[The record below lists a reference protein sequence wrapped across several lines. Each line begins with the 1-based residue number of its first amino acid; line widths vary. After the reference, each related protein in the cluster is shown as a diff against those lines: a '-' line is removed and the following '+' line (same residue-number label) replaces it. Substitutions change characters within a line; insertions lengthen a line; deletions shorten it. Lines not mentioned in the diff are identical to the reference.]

1 MTSSEAAET
10 AVSRMLN
17 RIPASLYEVA
27 WQYSLFDWY
36 DSAQSKAID
45 WDLAPEHLAYLTP
58 RAKSEMFGQE
68 DSLIVVYANLSD
80 PSEPKLRDEEEG
92 GPVEITTYTAE
103 DRFRVGH
110 SYPEGKTSNMTDYSI
125 TTHKNEDAHHIA
137 GLRDDA
143 WGTNNVQDRFTD
155 WAQSEFA
162 QSVKEEAGEE
172 DAEILDALATLG
184 DDEEAMDHLADS
196 FLGLVD
202 SEDEEIDAL
211 ITVAVKLPNEP
222 EYRLPGEV
230 SVLNDV
236 MTAKKAARLDSISVE
251 DASGEGAGYATGES
265 GVVTGGSPGL
275 FGMYG
280 KKQREHFPNL
290 DTDGESAWRARPVTF
305 DMAAAIASA
314 GSLFED
320 FYRGLGSD
328 RRLYVLPYLATR
340 KDDINP
346 EVFSWFQENV
356 YKAIQTAES
365 GSDGNFD
372 DVLEAMF
379 VDAMRTGN
387 TPEPADDEE
396 VSGLF
401 EESPVD
407 YWDQVRFAV
416 VHQITGNPD
425 RVFFDTLD
433 GLAPPIALSNAHNNV
448 TGADDWV
455 FGPGGIFHDSP
466 APTSSPLLE
475 RGNNLTRYILY
486 GGYFRRTT
494 EPTRS
499 SRESNE
505 TPGAGDIDDSRME
518 RVRNLLTDTQIDVQT
533 LLEEYIHQLVQDQNE
548 QFGNDNDYIAFPKRS
563 VVEQYVQLCALS
575 SANVLGGT
583 NTIQFTT
590 KSMSNDFDSRGDRLD
605 EFIESHDALSG
616 DAEEAVFTLGGL
628 VGRISAYQ
636 SYEDVSS
643 TLIRRYPV
651 DYLTKQTIK
660 EVTKEV
666 LQMNNSYG
674 EADDQRSYQTNSRYT
689 NRLADT
695 MLAADPSSWRLT
707 EPELQWLYSL
717 GIAYGLNDT
726 SSYEEDEDDE
736 MTTEAEPTA

>member
-1 MTSSEAAET
+1 MTGEEAAET
-10 AVSRMLN
+10 AVSRMLD

-36 DSAQSKAID
+36 DSTQSEEID

-58 RAKSEMFGQE
+58 RAKSGLFGQE
-68 DSLIVVYANLSD
+68 DSLVVVYADLSN
-80 PSEPKLRDEEEG
+80 PEEPKLRNEEDG
-92 GPVEITTYTAE
+92 GPVEITTYTEE

-125 TTHKNEDAHHIA
+125 TTHKNKPAHHIA

-143 WGTNNVQDRFTD
+143 YWTNNVQDRFTD

-162 QSVKEEAGEE
+162 QAVKGEASDE
-172 DAEILDALATLG
+172 DAAVLDALAALG
-184 DDEEAMDHLADS
+184 DDEGTMDHLADS
-196 FLGLVD
+196 FLELVE

-211 ITVAVKLPNEP
+211 ITVAVKLPEET
-222 EYRLPGEV
+222 EYKLPGEV
-230 SVLNDV
+230 SVLNEV
-236 MTAKKAARLDSISVE
+236 MTAKKADRLDSVSI
-251 DASGEGAGYATGES
+251 DNASGEGTGYVTGES
-265 GVVTGGSPGL
+265 DFVTGGSPGL

-280 KKQREHFPNL
+280 KLQLEHFPDL
-290 DTDGESAWRARPVTF
+290 ETDGSSAWRSRPVTF
-305 DMAAAIASA
+305 DVAAAIAAA
-314 GSLFED
+314 GSIFDD
-320 FYRGLGSD
+320 FYRGLGND
-328 RRLYVLPYLATR
+328 RRLYVLPYLAAR
-340 KDDINP
+340 RDDLDP
-346 EVFSWFQENV
+346 EVFRWFQKNV
-356 YKAIQTAES
+356 YKEIQTAER

-372 DVLEAMF
+372 AVLEKVF
-379 VDAMRTGN
+379 VDAMRTDN
-387 TPEPADDEE
+387 TTEPAGDDEP
-396 VSGLF
+396 SGLL
-401 EESPVD
+401 EESTTA
-407 YWDQVRFAV
+407 YWDEVRFAV
-416 VHQITGNPD
+416 VHQVTGNPE

-433 GLAPPIALSNAHNNV
+433 GLAPAIALSNAHNDV
-448 TGADDWV
+448 TGADDGV
-455 FGPGGIFHDSP
+455 FGSDGIFHETP

-475 RGNNLTRYILY
+475 RGNNLVRYILY

-499 SRESNE
+499 SREASE
-505 TPGAGDIDDSRME
+505 TPGAGDIDDSRMQ

-548 QFGNDNDYIAFPKRS
+548 QFGNDDDYIAFPKRS
-563 VVEQYVQLCALS
+563 VVEQYVQLHALS
-575 SANVLGGT
+575 SAGALDTT

-590 KSMSNDFDSRGDRLD
+590 RSMSNDFDSRSDRLD

-636 SYEDVSS
+636 SYENVSS

-674 EADDQRSYQTNSRYT
+674 EADEKRSYQTNSRYT

-717 GIAYGLNDT
+717 GIAYGLNDS
-726 SSYEEDEDDE
+726 SSYEEDEE
-736 MTTEAEPTA
+736 TTTEAEPTA